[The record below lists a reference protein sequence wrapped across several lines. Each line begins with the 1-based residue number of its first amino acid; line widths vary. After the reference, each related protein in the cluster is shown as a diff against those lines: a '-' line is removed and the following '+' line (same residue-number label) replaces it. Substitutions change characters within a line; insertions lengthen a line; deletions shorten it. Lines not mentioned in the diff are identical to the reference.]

1 MTRAAANDLAGT
13 SGAQS
18 GSCFGLSADNQPPPV
33 ANHFLKAA
41 SNLVSAAPANVTI
54 YGKAFANQP
63 LALGFAPLHDLGT
76 IHVGRASAVNPTGN
90 FAPLKR
96 SNGCERQS
104 VCWSLKS

>member
-1 MTRAAANDLAGT
+1 VNRQEHLLSIAHTELEWGVFHRCEDSVEKTT
-13 SGAQS
+13 SIS
-18 GSCFGLSADNQPPPV
+18 EPITSLV
-33 ANHFLKAA
+33 EANHW
-41 SNLVSAAPANVTI
+41 PNVTV

-96 SNGCERQS
+96 SNRCERQS
-104 VCWSLKS
+104 VCWPLKS

>member
-41 SNLVSAAPANVTI
+41 SNLVSAAPANVTVLWQ
-54 YGKAFANQP
+54 G
-63 LALGFAPLHDLGT
+63 
-76 IHVGRASAVNPTGN
+76 V
-90 FAPLKR
+90 
-96 SNGCERQS
+96 RQS
-104 VCWSLKS
+104 AFGARLCATA

>member
-1 MTRAAANDLAGT
+1 LLSIAHTELEWGVFHRCEGSVEKTT
-13 SGAQS
+13 SIS
-18 GSCFGLSADNQPPPV
+18 EPITSLV
-33 ANHFLKAA
+33 EANHW
-41 SNLVSAAPANVTI
+41 PNVTV